1 MLWHLIVLDN
11 PYLEYRGI
19 NMSSLSDIPFIG
31 KLIDDYGE
39 KLVLQGVEKLTGID
53 LSEKELTPEDKQKI
67 MDSQIEIMKIDFDK
81 LKLETEAKLE
91 DKRLNIQNTNN
102 AQVMNTQIQASEF
115 SSKLAK
121 NTAYIIDLVLVL
133 SLVALVFCLFIF
145 KLPIENKELAY
156 TMFGSFLMYVG
167 TVINFHRGSSKGSNE
182 KQELINQFKGKL

>member
-1 MLWHLIVLDN
+1 
-11 PYLEYRGI
+11 
-19 NMSSLSDIPFIG
+19 MSILSDIPFIG

-39 KLVLQGVEKLTGID
+39 KLVVTGIEKLVGID
-53 LSEKELTPEDKQKI
+53 LSKEELTPDDKQKI

-91 DKRLNIQNTNN
+91 DKRLDIQNTNN
-102 AQVMNTQIQASEF
+102 AQAMNTQIQASEF

-133 SLVALVFCLFIF
+133 SLVVLVFCLFIF

-182 KQELINQFKGKL
+182 KQELINQIKGKL

>member
-1 MLWHLIVLDN
+1 
-11 PYLEYRGI
+11 
-19 NMSSLSDIPFIG
+19 MSILSDIPFIG
-31 KLIDDYGE
+31 KLIDDYGDKLVVTGIE
-39 KLVLQGVEKLTGID
+39 KLVGID
-53 LSEKELTPEDKQKI
+53 LSKEELTPDDKQKI

-91 DKRLNIQNTNN
+91 DKRLDIQNTNN
-102 AQVMNTQIQASEF
+102 AQAMNTQIQASEF

-133 SLVALVFCLFIF
+133 SLVVLVFCLFIF

-182 KQELINQFKGKL
+182 KQELINQIKGKL

>member
-1 MLWHLIVLDN
+1 
-11 PYLEYRGI
+11 
-19 NMSSLSDIPFIG
+19 MSILSDIPFIG

-53 LSEKELTPEDKQKI
+53 IEAKELTNEDKQKI

-91 DKRLNIQNTNN
+91 DKRLDIQNTNN
-102 AQVMNTQIQASEF
+102 AQIMNTQIQASEF

-133 SLVALVFCLFIF
+133 SLVVLVFCLFIF

-182 KQELINQFKGKL
+182 KQELINQIKGKL

>member
-1 MLWHLIVLDN
+1 
-11 PYLEYRGI
+11 
-19 NMSSLSDIPFIG
+19 MSILSDIPFIG

-39 KLVLQGVEKLTGID
+39 KLVLQGVQKLTGID
-53 LSEKELTPEDKQKI
+53 LSKEELTAEDKQKI
-67 MDSQIEIMKIDFDK
+67 MDSQIEIMKIDFEK
-81 LKLETEAKLE
+81 IKLETEAKLE
-91 DKRLNIQNTNN
+91 DKRLDIQNTNN
-102 AQVMNTQIQASEF
+102 AQVMNTQIQTSEF

-182 KQELINQFKGKL
+182 KQELINQFKGKV

>member
-1 MLWHLIVLDN
+1 
-11 PYLEYRGI
+11 
-19 NMSSLSDIPFIG
+19 MSILSDIPFIG

-39 KLVLQGVEKLTGID
+39 KLVVTGIEKLVGID
-53 LSEKELTPEDKQKI
+53 LSKEELTPDDKQKI
-67 MDSQIEIMKIDFDK
+67 MDSQIEIMRIDFEK

-91 DKRLNIQNTNN
+91 DKRLDIQNTNN
-102 AQVMNTQIQASEF
+102 AQVMNTQIQTSEF

-182 KQELINQFKGKL
+182 KQELINQFKGKI

>member
-1 MLWHLIVLDN
+1 MGC
-11 PYLEYRGI
+11 EEGG
-19 NMSSLSDIPFIG
+19 NMSILSDIPFIG

-39 KLVLQGVEKLTGID
+39 KLVVTGIEKLTGID
-53 LSEKELTPEDKQKI
+53 LSKEELTNEDKQKI
-67 MDSQIEIMKIDFDK
+67 MDSQIEIMKIDFEK
-81 LKLETEAKLE
+81 IKLETEAKLE
-91 DKRLNIQNTNN
+91 DKRLDIQNTNN

>member
-1 MLWHLIVLDN
+1 
-11 PYLEYRGI
+11 
-19 NMSSLSDIPFIG
+19 MSILSGIPFIG

-39 KLVLQGVEKLTGID
+39 KLVVTGIEKLVGID
-53 LSEKELTPEDKQKI
+53 LSKEELTAEDKQKI
-67 MDSQIEIMKIDFDK
+67 VDSQIEIMKIDFEK
-81 LKLETEAKLE
+81 IKLETEAKLE
-91 DKRLNIQNTNN
+91 DKRLDIQNTNN

-133 SLVALVFCLFIF
+133 SLVVLVFCLFIF

-182 KQELINQFKGKL
+182 KQELINQFKGKV

>member
-1 MLWHLIVLDN
+1 
-11 PYLEYRGI
+11 
-19 NMSSLSDIPFIG
+19 MSILSDIPFIG

-39 KLVLQGVEKLTGID
+39 KLVLQGVQKLTGID
-53 LSEKELTPEDKQKI
+53 LSKEELTPEDKQKI

-91 DKRLNIQNTNN
+91 DKRLDIQNTNN

-145 KLPIENKELAY
+145 HLPIENKELAY

>member
-1 MLWHLIVLDN
+1 
-11 PYLEYRGI
+11 
-19 NMSSLSDIPFIG
+19 MSILSDIPFIG

-53 LSEKELTPEDKQKI
+53 LSKEELTNEDKQKI

-91 DKRLNIQNTNN
+91 DKRLDIQNTNN

-133 SLVALVFCLFIF
+133 SLVVLVFCLFIF

-182 KQELINQFKGKL
+182 KQELINQIKGKL

>member
-1 MLWHLIVLDN
+1 
-11 PYLEYRGI
+11 
-19 NMSSLSDIPFIG
+19 MSILSDIPFIG

-39 KLVLQGVEKLTGID
+39 KLVVTGIEKLVGID
-53 LSEKELTPEDKQKI
+53 LSKEELTPDDKQKI
-67 MDSQIEIMKIDFDK
+67 MDSQIEIMKIDFEK
-81 LKLETEAKLE
+81 IKLETEAKLE
-91 DKRLNIQNTNN
+91 DKRLDIQNTNN

>member
-1 MLWHLIVLDN
+1 
-11 PYLEYRGI
+11 
-19 NMSSLSDIPFIG
+19 MSILSDIPFIG

-39 KLVLQGVEKLTGID
+39 KLVVTGIEKLVGID
-53 LSEKELTPEDKQKI
+53 LSKEELTNEDKQKI
-67 MDSQIEIMKIDFDK
+67 MDSQIEIMKIDFEK
-81 LKLETEAKLE
+81 IKLETEAKLE
-91 DKRLNIQNTNN
+91 DKRLDIQNTNN
-102 AQVMNTQIQASEF
+102 AQIMNTQIQTSEF

-133 SLVALVFCLFIF
+133 SLVVLVFCLFIF

>member
-1 MLWHLIVLDN
+1 
-11 PYLEYRGI
+11 
-19 NMSSLSDIPFIG
+19 MSILSDIPFIG

-39 KLVLQGVEKLTGID
+39 KLVVTGIEKLTGID
-53 LSEKELTPEDKQKI
+53 LSKEELTNEDKQKI
-67 MDSQIEIMKIDFDK
+67 MDSQIEIMKIDFEK
-81 LKLETEAKLE
+81 IKLETEAKLE
-91 DKRLNIQNTNN
+91 DKRLDIQNTNN

-182 KQELINQFKGKL
+182 KQELINQIKGKV

>member
-1 MLWHLIVLDN
+1 MLSVLAG
-11 PYLEYRGI
+11 LGI
-19 NMSSLSDIPFIG
+19 NFI
-31 KLIDDYGE
+31 KDLVSEHGE
-39 KLVLQGVEKLTGID
+39 ALVLEGVKRTTGID
-53 LSEKELTPEDKQKI
+53 ITEKTLTPEDKQKI
-67 MDSQIEIMKIDFDK
+67 MDSQIEITKIDFDK
-81 LKLETEAKLE
+81 LKLETESKLE
-91 DKRLNIQNTNN
+91 DKRLDIQNTNN

-182 KQELINQFKGKL
+182 KQELINQFKGKV

>member
-1 MLWHLIVLDN
+1 
-11 PYLEYRGI
+11 
-19 NMSSLSDIPFIG
+19 MSILSDIPFIG

-53 LSEKELTPEDKQKI
+53 LSKEELTPEDKQKI
-67 MDSQIEIMKIDFDK
+67 MDSQIEIMKIDFEK
-81 LKLETEAKLE
+81 IKLETEAKLE
-91 DKRLNIQNTNN
+91 DKRLDIQNTNN

-133 SLVALVFCLFIF
+133 SLVVLVFCLFIF

-182 KQELINQFKGKL
+182 KQELINQIKGKL

>member
-1 MLWHLIVLDN
+1 
-11 PYLEYRGI
+11 
-19 NMSSLSDIPFIG
+19 MSILSDIPFIG

-39 KLVLQGVEKLTGID
+39 KLVLQGVEKLVGID
-53 LSEKELTPEDKQKI
+53 LSKEELTPDDKQKI

-91 DKRLNIQNTNN
+91 DKRLDIQNTNN
-102 AQVMNTQIQASEF
+102 AQVMNTQIQISEF

-133 SLVALVFCLFIF
+133 SLVVLVFCLFIF

-182 KQELINQFKGKL
+182 KQELINQIKGKL

>member
-1 MLWHLIVLDN
+1 
-11 PYLEYRGI
+11 
-19 NMSSLSDIPFIG
+19 MSILSDIPFIG

-39 KLVLQGVEKLTGID
+39 KLVVTGIEKLVGID
-53 LSEKELTPEDKQKI
+53 LSKEELTNEDKQKI
-67 MDSQIEIMKIDFDK
+67 MDSQIEIMKIDFEK
-81 LKLETEAKLE
+81 IKLETEAKLE
-91 DKRLNIQNTNN
+91 DKRLDIQNTNN

-133 SLVALVFCLFIF
+133 SLVVLVFCLFIF

-182 KQELINQFKGKL
+182 KQELINQFKGKV

>member
-1 MLWHLIVLDN
+1 
-11 PYLEYRGI
+11 
-19 NMSSLSDIPFIG
+19 MSILSDIPFIG

-39 KLVLQGVEKLTGID
+39 KLVVTGIEKLTGID
-53 LSEKELTPEDKQKI
+53 LSKEELTNEDKQKI
-67 MDSQIEIMKIDFDK
+67 MDSQIEIMKIDFEK
-81 LKLETEAKLE
+81 IKLETEAKLE
-91 DKRLNIQNTNN
+91 DKRLDIQNTNN
-102 AQVMNTQIQASEF
+102 AQVMNTQIQTSEF

-167 TVINFHRGSSKGSNE
+167 TVVNFHRGRSKGSNE
-182 KQELINQFKGKL
+182 KQELINQIKGNYDKT

>member
-1 MLWHLIVLDN
+1 
-11 PYLEYRGI
+11 
-19 NMSSLSDIPFIG
+19 MSILSDIPFIG

-39 KLVLQGVEKLTGID
+39 KLVVTGIEKLVGID
-53 LSEKELTPEDKQKI
+53 LSKEELTPEDKQKI

-91 DKRLNIQNTNN
+91 DKRLDIQNTNN

-133 SLVALVFCLFIF
+133 SLVVLVFCLFIF

>member
-1 MLWHLIVLDN
+1 
-11 PYLEYRGI
+11 
-19 NMSSLSDIPFIG
+19 MSILSDIPFIG

-39 KLVLQGVEKLTGID
+39 KLVLQGVQKLTGID
-53 LSEKELTPEDKQKI
+53 LSKEELTPEDKQKI

-91 DKRLNIQNTNN
+91 DKRLDIQNTNN

-133 SLVALVFCLFIF
+133 SLVVLVFCLFIF

>member
-1 MLWHLIVLDN
+1 
-11 PYLEYRGI
+11 
-19 NMSSLSDIPFIG
+19 MSILSDIPFIG

-53 LSEKELTPEDKQKI
+53 LSKEELTPEDKQKI
-67 MDSQIEIMKIDFDK
+67 MDSQIEIMNIDFDK

-91 DKRLNIQNTNN
+91 DKRLDIQNTNN

-133 SLVALVFCLFIF
+133 SLVVLVFCLFIF

-182 KQELINQFKGKL
+182 KQELINQIKGKV

>member
-1 MLWHLIVLDN
+1 M
-11 PYLEYRGI
+11 GI
-19 NMSSLSDIPFIG
+19 PLLSKGIKAI
-31 KLIDDYGE
+31 
-39 KLVLQGVEKLTGID
+39 TGID
-53 LSEKELTPEDKQKI
+53 ITEEELTPDDKQKI

-91 DKRLNIQNTNN
+91 DKRLDIQNTNN
-102 AQVMNTQIQASEF
+102 AQVMNTQIQTSEF

-133 SLVALVFCLFIF
+133 SLVVLVFCLFIF

-182 KQELINQFKGKL
+182 KQELINQIKGKL

>member
-1 MLWHLIVLDN
+1 
-11 PYLEYRGI
+11 
-19 NMSSLSDIPFIG
+19 MSILSDIPFIG

-39 KLVLQGVEKLTGID
+39 KLVLQGVQKLTGID
-53 LSEKELTPEDKQKI
+53 LSKEELTNEDKQKI
-67 MDSQIEIMKIDFDK
+67 MDSQIEIMKIDFEK
-81 LKLETEAKLE
+81 IKLETEAKLE
-91 DKRLNIQNTNN
+91 DKRLDIQNTNN

-133 SLVALVFCLFIF
+133 SLVVLVFCLFIF

-182 KQELINQFKGKL
+182 KQELINQIKGKL

>member
-1 MLWHLIVLDN
+1 
-11 PYLEYRGI
+11 
-19 NMSSLSDIPFIG
+19 MSILSDIPFIG

-53 LSEKELTPEDKQKI
+53 LSKEELTPEDKQKI
-67 MDSQIEIMKIDFDK
+67 MDSQIEIMKIDFEK

-91 DKRLNIQNTNN
+91 DKRLDIQNTNN

-133 SLVALVFCLFIF
+133 SLVVLVFCLFIF

-182 KQELINQFKGKL
+182 KQELINQIKGKL

>member
-1 MLWHLIVLDN
+1 
-11 PYLEYRGI
+11 
-19 NMSSLSDIPFIG
+19 MSILSDIPFIG

-39 KLVLQGVEKLTGID
+39 KLVVTGIEKLVGID
-53 LSEKELTPEDKQKI
+53 LSKEELTPEDKQKI
-67 MDSQIEIMKIDFDK
+67 MDSQIEIMKIDFEK

-102 AQVMNTQIQASEF
+102 AQVMNTQIQTSEF

-133 SLVALVFCLFIF
+133 SLVVLVFCLFIF

-182 KQELINQFKGKL
+182 KQELINQFKGKV

>member
-1 MLWHLIVLDN
+1 
-11 PYLEYRGI
+11 
-19 NMSSLSDIPFIG
+19 MSILSDIPFIG

-39 KLVLQGVEKLTGID
+39 KLVVTGIEKLTGID
-53 LSEKELTPEDKQKI
+53 LSKEELTPEDKQKI

-91 DKRLNIQNTNN
+91 DKRLDIQNTNN

-115 SSKLAK
+115 STKLAK

-182 KQELINQFKGKL
+182 KQELINQIKGKL